1 MVVGLSEAAQP
12 CTFSLA
18 RAVPFRSNGSIS
30 AEDSVYL
37 HLSVSSPVGGK
48 PKTQHG
54 KGKDAKSLWLR
65 REEGWG
71 GRPWQHVL
79 PGSLCPCGLGRL
91 GLRKPRALGEN
102 FNSGV
107 FDFFLPFSAYPLK
120 VIIFF
125 P

>member
-12 CTFSLA
+12 CTFSLV

-65 REEGWG
+65 REEGVGWEALAARSPRFALPLWSWKTGLEKTQSSG
-71 GRPWQHVL
+71 GKLQQWRV
-79 PGSLCPCGLGRL
+79 
-91 GLRKPRALGEN
+91 
-102 FNSGV
+102 
-107 FDFFLPFSAYPLK
+107 
-120 VIIFF
+120 
-125 P
+125 